1 LVPKP
6 VLFSKRVVLG
16 FLVAGLL
23 AGGASAQAPLAES
36 PLTPLVQSEAELEAF
51 RAIQVAGRAA
61 ERQTL
66 IAEFL
71 VSFPSSEL
79 RYLVLRTRWLVLMEI
94 RADPES
100 VIRAAE
106 EGMAAARAF
115 LAPRLELAA
124 AGGDAGYLLADFELR
139 NLEAGYYRSMAGA
152 AGELGDPARTAAY
165 TADAI
170 DAAESAWR
178 GFQTLA
184 VPGSDEYVRQF
195 ETYQRNRLGLFQN
208 AMVVFR
214 DAGRFGEAAVY
225 GDHALAADPENLFT
239 LLALSSLMA
248 RALPEAESDRGRF
261 LGRALNYA
269 TRALERIGSAIEPVD
284 GIGAEETARLEGA
297 ARATL
302 GLVYYHLGDL
312 EASRGELIR
321 AVDAAPEDADA
332 WYRLGLVY
340 ARTEESG
347 AALSALSRAVYLGI
361 ADPDVRSSLEAIYQ
375 VVHGSLDGLDQ
386 FIDEEGRRAL
396 AGR

>member
-152 AGELGDPARTAAY
+152 AGELGDPART
-165 TADAI
+165 
-170 DAAESAWR
+170 R
-178 GFQTLA
+178 
-184 VPGSDEYVRQF
+184 
-195 ETYQRNRLGLFQN
+195 
-208 AMVVFR
+208 
-214 DAGRFGEAAVY
+214 
-225 GDHALAADPENLFT
+225 
-239 LLALSSLMA
+239 SL
-248 RALPEAESDRGRF
+248 R
-261 LGRALNYA
+261 
-269 TRALERIGSAIEPVD
+269 
-284 GIGAEETARLEGA
+284 
-297 ARATL
+297 
-302 GLVYYHLGDL
+302 
-312 EASRGELIR
+312 
-321 AVDAAPEDADA
+321 
-332 WYRLGLVY
+332 
-340 ARTEESG
+340 
-347 AALSALSRAVYLGI
+347 
-361 ADPDVRSSLEAIYQ
+361 EAIM
-375 VVHGSLDGLDQ
+375 VCASMTM
-386 FIDEEGRRAL
+386 L
-396 AGR
+396 A